1 MKKIIRYL
9 DDHFEESIMVALL
22 AFICCATMLQIIMR
36 YCFQHALP
44 WPEEFCRF
52 AFVYTGFL
60 SAGYCIKNGN
70 VLRVDVLI
78 QFLPKVVQNGIVILG
93 KLLTLIVYLYLGW
106 SSLGLIAS
114 TTSVSTA
121 MQISYKFVYA
131 ALPLGFFLG
140 AVRQVQDFVR
150 MYKNRGKE
158 AD

>member
-1 MKKIIRYL
+1 MKKVLKYL
-9 DDHFEESIMVALL
+9 DDHFEETIMVALL

-36 YCFQHALP
+36 YFFHHALP

-60 SAGYCIKNGN
+60 SAGYCIKNKS

-78 QFLPKVVQNGIVILG
+78 QFLPKVVQNAITILG
-93 KLLTLIVYLYLGW
+93 KVLTLVVYLYLGW
-106 SSLGLIAS
+106 NSFNLIAT

-131 ALPLGFFLG
+131 ALPIGFFLG
-140 AVRQVQDFVR
+140 ALRQVQEFVG
-150 MYKNRGKE
+150 MFKNRGKE
-158 AD
+158 AN